1 MGIKSNN
8 TMPRTKKV
16 PSKPKFTFTV
26 GKRKESIAR
35 IRLFAGKGET
45 VVNSKPISEYF
56 PGEGAKVN
64 YLQPFMETETLGK
77 YFVTARITGGGK
89 AGQLAAFIHGVS
101 RALAADNREKFRPV
115 LKKKGLLTRD
125 SRTRERRKVGMGGKA
140 RRKRQSP
147 KR

>member
-1 MGIKSNN
+1 
-8 TMPRTKKV
+8 MPRTKKV
-16 PSKPKFTFTV
+16 PSKPKFIFAV

-35 IRLFAGKGET
+35 IRLFAGRGET
-45 VVNSKPISEYF
+45 SVNGKPIAQYF
-56 PGEGAKVN
+56 SGETIKTI
-64 YLQPFMETETLGK
+64 YLRPFAETGTLGK

-101 RALAADNREKFRPV
+101 RALTLENREKFRPL
-115 LKKKGLLTRD
+115 LKKSGFLTRD
-125 SRTRERRKVGMGGKA
+125 ARTRERRKVGMGGKS